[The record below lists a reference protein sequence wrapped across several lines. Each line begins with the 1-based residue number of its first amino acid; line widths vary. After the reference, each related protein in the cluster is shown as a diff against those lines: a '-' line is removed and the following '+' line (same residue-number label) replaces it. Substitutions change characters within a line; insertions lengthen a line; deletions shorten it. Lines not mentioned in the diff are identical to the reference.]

1 MKTQDI
7 TLPNGK
13 IIQGVPVGTSKDLV
27 KQKAIAAGLAT
38 EDDFGA
44 NPIIPAA
51 EKAKIEEDLPWYV
64 DVKDFFKENMEIPTG
79 LAGSL
84 TGAVAGAP
92 FGGPLGAITGGI
104 VGGALGSGG
113 GSLLSNYFQGEE
125 LDYADAVKEAAFS
138 AGFDIATL
146 GLGRA
151 FSPAFIASRKTL
163 GFSPKET
170 AEDLIK
176 LAKAGG
182 EAGSQQSLMASQQ
195 ILTEGG
201 ATLLPFQTKNASGF
215 DIFKQRLGEVG
226 ILSSTVMEE
235 NAKRVN
241 TIVNDSLD
249 DLITRYGGGA
259 YDPSTLGENM
269 YQVTQLGKTSM
280 QEIYSQGLSDIQQS
294 LGNKAVPTGI
304 LKSSVE
310 AFVKENQRE
319 FGTLLDKD
327 ALKVINDLLGSVADV
342 KSLKATSLLDL
353 EKKIGREIS
362 KFGDLNSGVYNSAA
376 ERDLARLSSSIR
388 ASVSNTLKTVD
399 PEAAAKYAAI
409 KGQYS
414 EALEGVLPEIN
425 KNFIQRANKEN
436 YESLGKMLLSNGN
449 VDSTRKFL
457 SSIDTSFALAKKAGV
472 KDLPFSSAKEAKQAV
487 RAAYLK
493 NLFPNLGDE
502 FAIDKYRNLAE
513 QYSKP
518 AFERKLK
525 TVLGED
531 FVPVKQLM
539 NLMKE
544 ASDKPSSNIGELVLR
559 NKEYTALFSAGSLL
573 VATAG
578 GVAGGVAG
586 GGLAAGAV
594 LLTPV
599 LLAKLATNPK
609 AVNKLLAF
617 NKRKFK
623 SSEATVLAGTN
634 LIGDLIV
641 DLSEEDRAE
650 IKEASRL

>member
-1 MKTQDI
+1 MQTQDI

-27 KQKAIAAGLAT
+27 KQKAIASGLAT
-38 EDDFGA
+38 ETDFGA
-44 NPIIPAA
+44 TPIISAS

-64 DVKDFFKENMEIPTG
+64 DVKDFLKENMEIPTG

-92 FGGPLGAITGGI
+92 LGPVGAITGGI
-104 VGGALGSGG
+104 VGGALGSGS
-113 GSLLSNYFQGEE
+113 GSLLSNYFQGED

-151 FSPAFIASRKTL
+151 FSPAFIASRKAL

-170 AEDLIK
+170 AEDIIK

-226 ILSSTVMEE
+226 ILSSSVMEE

-241 TIVNDSLD
+241 TIVNDSLN

-310 AFVKENQRE
+310 SFVKENQRE

-327 ALKVINDLLGSVADV
+327 ALKVINDLLGSVEDV

-559 NKEYTALFSAGSLL
+559 NKEYTALFGLGAA
-573 VATAG
+573 ATG
-578 GVAGGVAG
+578 GVVGGAVG

>member
-1 MKTQDI
+1 M
-7 TLPNGK
+7 
-13 IIQGVPVGTSKDLV
+13 V

-38 EDDFGA
+38 ETDFGA
-44 NPIIPAA
+44 TPNISAS

-64 DVKDFFKENMEIPTG
+64 DVKDFLKENMEIPTG

-92 FGGPLGAITGGI
+92 LGPVGAITGGI
-104 VGGALGSGG
+104 VGGALGSGS
-113 GSLLSNYFQGEE
+113 GSLLSNYFQGED

-151 FSPAFIASRKTL
+151 FSPAFIASRKAL

-170 AEDLIK
+170 AEDIIK

-226 ILSSTVMEE
+226 ILSSSVMEE

-241 TIVNDSLD
+241 TIVNDSLN

-310 AFVKENQRE
+310 SFVKENQRE

-327 ALKVINDLLGSVADV
+327 ALKVINDLLGSVEDV

-559 NKEYTALFSAGSLL
+559 NKEYTALFGLGAA
-573 VATAG
+573 ATG
-578 GVAGGVAG
+578 GVVGGAVG